1 MSEKRTMELKK
12 AIIDWLFENKN
23 AWQRTNACRE
33 YFRPYIYNSDGNYLI
48 GGEEVSEFITSA
60 DKLIYGQEEL
70 KIGTRGL
77 KVTTNDRIGEIRKNT
92 FGTDM
97 QIVAYRTSDDMDV
110 KFLDKD
116 GYVFQHTTYSN
127 FKTGQ
132 IKNPYDRCI
141 FGIGYLGEG
150 NAQQKTQ
157 VGYCWRGMLERCYCD
172 RMKKI
177 HPAYYGISTVCEEWL
192 NFQVF
197 AKWYNE
203 NVYQI
208 GTERMHLDK
217 DILFEGNKIY
227 SPDTCIIVPQSINE
241 LFHTS
246 GRKVKDSDLPHTIK
260 RAANGRY
267 SVTYKGK
274 SLGIRDTVEECTELY
289 LDAKRKHIREK
300 VEEMKDEMPE
310 KVQKILLAW

>member
-1 MSEKRTMELKK
+1 MKIVEY
-12 AIIDWLFENKN
+12 
-23 AWQRTNACRE
+23 QR
-33 YFRPYIYNSDGNYLI
+33 Y
-48 GGEEVSEFITSA
+48 
-60 DKLIYGQEEL
+60 
-70 KIGTRGL
+70 
-77 KVTTNDRIGEIRKNT
+77 
-92 FGTDM
+92 
-97 QIVAYRTSDDMDV
+97 DDMV
-110 KFLDKD
+110 
-116 GYVFQHTTYSN
+116 VEFQDEHKAKVHTTYGK
-127 FKTGQ
+127 FKRSQ
-132 IKNPYDRCI
+132 VRNPYDKTVY
-141 FGIGYLGEG
+141 GVGYLGEG
-150 NAQQKTQ
+150 KYKVYIDQDHLEPVYN
-157 VGYCWRGMLERCYCD
+157 VWRTLLGRVCTEKHREQFL
-172 RMKKI
+172 
-177 HPAYYGISTVCEEWL
+177 AYADCEVCEEWL
-192 NFQVF
+192 CYQNF
-197 AKWYNE
+197 AEWWNKNT
-203 NVYQI
+203 YQI